1 MTTRPVNIQEL
12 LFGTDNN
19 RRYTQD
25 SPILPD
31 VWLGYAEKDRVQ
43 ADLLLTPH
51 RDVSAGHLAMALR
64 NRLKDERRNHS
75 RRRKSPEIAF
85 AQGSVVARL
94 YFDELIRVVL
104 PMTPWWQRYVWKGTG
119 DYLRTFTKEPTATQY
134 LADALVDFEREHI
147 KDSLPLS
154 PDLLWM
160 ARMVGEITAKG
171 RKPKTAEDAAPEDE
185 RREQVRRIRRLVKGI
200 MVPAKDEEQ
209 LVWLVG
215 QNREATAAVKKS
227 TLAVKADAARRL
239 FKVNCSKLT
248 WAVIDSGIDAEHPAF
263 RARNDKDK
271 PYDHWL
277 EKDGDRVRSRSRV
290 AATYDFNR
298 VRWLLDPG
306 NLTKAKIQSKFPEID
321 DEAWEKITG
330 GLRGLRRSLNTGRDV
345 DWGLLEPLLKVPHTE
360 TGYTPPI
367 NTHGTHVAGILAGH
381 WDQPDGP
388 GEPPLVGVCP
398 DLNLYDLRVLNDDG
412 VGNEFSIIAALQF
425 IRYLNAHHDYI
436 VIHGANLSLS
446 IKHDVTNYACGR
458 TPVCDEC
465 ERVVSNGVPVV
476 AAAGNLGTV
485 KYQTDRGLLEG
496 YNAMSVTDPGNAES
510 VITVGATHRSRP
522 HTYGVSYFSSRGPT
536 GDGRAKPDLVA
547 PGEKITA
554 PIPDGGKGRKDGT
567 SMAAPHVSGAAAMLM
582 ARHNEFVG
590 EAEKIKEILCETATD
605 LGRERFFQGSG
616 MLDVLRALQSV

>member
-1 MTTRPVNIQEL
+1 MAEKLGNIQEL
-12 LFGTDNN
+12 IFGTEKE

-25 SPILPD
+25 SPILPS
-31 VWLGYAEKDRVQ
+31 VWLRFAEAPSEPV
-43 ADLLLTPH
+43 DLLLTPH
-51 RDVSAGHLAMALR
+51 RDVSAGQLANAIR
-64 NRLKDERRNHS
+64 NRLSGEPKKHKRRQGS
-75 RRRKSPEIAF
+75 AEIAF

-94 YFDELIRVVL
+94 YFKELIRVVL
-104 PMTPWWQRYVWKGTG
+104 PMTPWWQRFVWKGTG
-119 DYLRTFTKEPTATQY
+119 EYLRRLETEPSATRY
-134 LADALVDFEREHI
+134 LAEALVEFERDEI
-147 KDSLPLS
+147 KDKLPLS

-160 ARMVGEITAKG
+160 ARIIGAIVGM
-171 RKPKTAEDAAPEDE
+171 AEESKNAEEDSVMRE
-185 RREQVRRIRRLVKGI
+185 REGAVRWIRLLI
-200 MVPAKDEEQ
+200 EDLEVPGQDEEK

-215 QNREATAAVKKS
+215 LNREATTAVKKS

-263 RARNDKDK
+263 FARKDDESSHGGSIEHNE
-271 PYDHWL
+271 PSWRNRT
-277 EKDGDRVRSRSRV
+277 RVV
-290 AATYDFNR
+290 ATYDFNR
-298 VRWLLDPG
+298 VRWLLDPD
-306 NLTKAKIQSKFPEID
+306 NLTKSRIQNMFPEID
-321 DEAWEKITG
+321 DAKWTEIKG
-330 GLRGLRRSLNTGRDV
+330 RLQSLRRSLTSGRDA
-345 DWGLLEPLLKVPHTE
+345 DWGLLEPLLRIQHIDSYE
-360 TGYTPPI
+360 PPV
-367 NTHGTHVAGILAGH
+367 NTHGTHVAGILAGD
-381 WDQPDGP
+381 WIEPDGQ
-388 GEPPLVGVCP
+388 GEPPIQGVCP
-398 DLNLYDLRVLNDDG
+398 DLNLYDLRVLGDDG
-412 VGNEFSIIAALQF
+412 TGDEFSIIAALQF
-425 IRYLNAHHDYI
+425 IRYLNAHHDYT

-465 ERVVSNGVPVV
+465 ERAVNNGVVVV

-485 KYQTDRGLLEG
+485 KYRTDKGFLEG
-496 YNAMSVTDPGNAES
+496 YNAISITDPGNAES
-510 VITVGATHRSRP
+510 VITVGATHRNRP

-554 PIPDGGKGRKDGT
+554 PIPGESKGRKDGT

-590 EAEKIKEILCETATD
+590 EANKIKRILCETATD